1 MAELAFFIGKGGV
14 GKTTIASA
22 YAARLAERHRRQR
35 ILLLSTDPAHSLADI
50 FALPR
55 AASPMRPARMAKA
68 AGDLWYWQVD
78 AEQQMQRF
86 LGQHRRAILQVLE
99 SGTFFSRAE
108 IEPLLSS
115 ALPGMAEMAGLLAID
130 EALQSRRF
138 ARIVVDTAPLG
149 HTLRLF
155 AMPQHFLR
163 FLDFLHVAASRD
175 RVLAAHFA
183 GASLP
188 SQGILSDLEQVVA
201 RIQRALTA
209 PDSRTFL
216 VTTPENFSLQEA
228 ARGAASLREMGSEV
242 RITDAVVN
250 RAMVKSGG
258 RCPSCATRR
267 AATAEAVRFL
277 HLHFKK
283 VPVWMAQEAAAPVMG
298 AAELARFGAHIF
310 EQKVFD
316 GSRRFPPEAE
326 APRLQTAGWP
336 ALEAPLTLT
345 LGKGGVGKTTV
356 SAGLALCQRA
366 LARKTSIAVCSTDPA
381 PSLDDIFQKSIGDS
395 LTPVLGDRHLQAA
408 EFDAEAGF
416 RRWAETT
423 KEKIGQAFSHQTAG
437 VHLDLSFDRRLIEA
451 LLDIVPPGVDEL
463 FAIFRLLDLLESAPA
478 RQQKLVLDM
487 APTGH
492 ALELLRMP
500 ERMLGWSRLLLRI
513 LAHHRGLALAQDLAV
528 EIAELS
534 QRVRKLAAM
543 LKDRR
548 KAQAAV
554 VMLAEPLPD
563 RQTARL
569 ISELNQLKVH
579 MPAVFV
585 NRVRMEES
593 RCRHCQIAR
602 RWQLHTLAGLRD
614 RLKFRG
620 EIFVIPNFPGE
631 LAGRRGLQSLIQE
644 IWRLEARQVAKPR
657 ARKRKT

>member
-55 AASPMRPARMAKA
+55 AASPMRPARMSNA

-78 AEQQMQRF
+78 AEQQMQKF

-108 IEPLLSS
+108 IEPLLNS

-163 FLDFLHVAASRD
+163 FLDFLDVAASRD
-175 RVLAAHFA
+175 RVLAGAPSGVFIAISPWNFPLAIFLGQVTAALIA
-183 GASLP
+183 GNA
-188 SQGILSDLEQVVA
+188 VVA
-201 RIQRALTA
+201 KPAEQ
-209 PDSRTFL
+209 
-216 VTTPENFSLQEA
+216 TPLI
-228 ARGAASLREMGSEV
+228 AR
-242 RITDAVVN
+242 
-250 RAMVKSGG
+250 
-258 RCPSCATRR
+258 
-267 AATAEAVRFL
+267 EAVRFL

-326 APRLQTAGWP
+326 TPWLQTAAWP

-356 SAGLALCQRA
+356 SAGLAFRQRA

-381 PSLDDIFQKSIGDS
+381 PSLDDIFQKPIGDS

-463 FAIFRLLDLLESAPA
+463 FAIFRLLDLLESTPA

-579 MPAVFV
+579 TPAVFV

-602 RWQLHTLAGLRD
+602 RWQLHTLTGLRD

-657 ARKRKT
+657 ARQRKT

>member
-1 MAELAFFIGKGGV
+1 M
-14 GKTTIASA
+14 
-22 YAARLAERHRRQR
+22 
-35 ILLLSTDPAHSLADI
+35 
-50 FALPR
+50 
-55 AASPMRPARMAKA
+55 
-68 AGDLWYWQVD
+68 
-78 AEQQMQRF
+78 
-86 LGQHRRAILQVLE
+86 
-99 SGTFFSRAE
+99 
-108 IEPLLSS
+108 
-115 ALPGMAEMAGLLAID
+115 
-130 EALQSRRF
+130 
-138 ARIVVDTAPLG
+138 
-149 HTLRLF
+149 
-155 AMPQHFLR
+155 
-163 FLDFLHVAASRD
+163 
-175 RVLAAHFA
+175 
-183 GASLP
+183 
-188 SQGILSDLEQVVA
+188 
-201 RIQRALTA
+201 
-209 PDSRTFL
+209 
-216 VTTPENFSLQEA
+216 
-228 ARGAASLREMGSEV
+228 
-242 RITDAVVN
+242 
-250 RAMVKSGG
+250 
-258 RCPSCATRR
+258 
-267 AATAEAVRFL
+267 
-277 HLHFKK
+277 
-283 VPVWMAQEAAAPVMG
+283 
-298 AAELARFGAHIF
+298 
-310 EQKVFD
+310 
-316 GSRRFPPEAE
+316 
-326 APRLQTAGWP
+326 
-336 ALEAPLTLT
+336 
-345 LGKGGVGKTTV
+345 
-356 SAGLALCQRA
+356 
-366 LARKTSIAVCSTDPA
+366 
-381 PSLDDIFQKSIGDS
+381 
-395 LTPVLGDRHLQAA
+395 
-408 EFDAEAGF
+408 
-416 RRWAETT
+416 
-423 KEKIGQAFSHQTAG
+423 
-437 VHLDLSFDRRLIEA
+437 HLDLSFDRRLIEA

-463 FAIFRLLDLLESAPA
+463 FAIFRLLDLLGSAPA

-579 MPAVFV
+579 TPAVFV

>member
-1 MAELAFFIGKGGV
+1 M
-14 GKTTIASA
+14 
-22 YAARLAERHRRQR
+22 
-35 ILLLSTDPAHSLADI
+35 
-50 FALPR
+50 
-55 AASPMRPARMAKA
+55 
-68 AGDLWYWQVD
+68 
-78 AEQQMQRF
+78 
-86 LGQHRRAILQVLE
+86 
-99 SGTFFSRAE
+99 
-108 IEPLLSS
+108 
-115 ALPGMAEMAGLLAID
+115 
-130 EALQSRRF
+130 
-138 ARIVVDTAPLG
+138 
-149 HTLRLF
+149 
-155 AMPQHFLR
+155 
-163 FLDFLHVAASRD
+163 
-175 RVLAAHFA
+175 
-183 GASLP
+183 
-188 SQGILSDLEQVVA
+188 
-201 RIQRALTA
+201 
-209 PDSRTFL
+209 
-216 VTTPENFSLQEA
+216 
-228 ARGAASLREMGSEV
+228 
-242 RITDAVVN
+242 
-250 RAMVKSGG
+250 
-258 RCPSCATRR
+258 
-267 AATAEAVRFL
+267 
-277 HLHFKK
+277 
-283 VPVWMAQEAAAPVMG
+283 
-298 AAELARFGAHIF
+298 
-310 EQKVFD
+310 
-316 GSRRFPPEAE
+316 
-326 APRLQTAGWP
+326 
-336 ALEAPLTLT
+336 
-345 LGKGGVGKTTV
+345 
-356 SAGLALCQRA
+356 
-366 LARKTSIAVCSTDPA
+366 
-381 PSLDDIFQKSIGDS
+381 
-395 LTPVLGDRHLQAA
+395 
-408 EFDAEAGF
+408 
-416 RRWAETT
+416 
-423 KEKIGQAFSHQTAG
+423 
-437 VHLDLSFDRRLIEA
+437 DLSFDRRLIEA

-579 MPAVFV
+579 TPAVFV

-602 RWQLHTLAGLRD
+602 RWQLHTLTGLRD